1 MLIIN
6 WGFEQN
12 MTTFIKYFGKRIAIF
27 KYLFGTIDFCTKYK
41 NGLYLWTIFRFVDQK
56 QPLCPPILLA
66 LIDSIVNN
74 HFRLDRILNPT
85 LVPFTLA
92 SIIGGIL
99 YMSAR
104 RNLLK
109 LSQFDVRI
117 HYLIF
122 HKSDALKR
130 ICIHRTLNNIWSFKV

>member
-1 MLIIN
+1 M
-6 WGFEQN
+6 
-12 MTTFIKYFGKRIAIF
+12 
-27 KYLFGTIDFCTKYK
+27 
-41 NGLYLWTIFRFVDQK
+41 
-56 QPLCPPILLA
+56 LLA

-117 HYLIF
+117 HHLIF

-130 ICIHRTLNNIWSFKV
+130 ICTHRKLNHI